1 MSGAMRLPLTVL
13 TLALLAGC
21 QGGPRPLPNDPL
33 VGGGPAAGTPA
44 AGEPRREGVARA
56 RDDVPPIPPANTT
69 TSPAALTVGAIAP
82 SEGRGAAGSGLGA
95 ASDGV
100 TLGGPRAK
108 GGSTAPSPPPAETT
122 SKAAPL
128 AAGDSYEGLQQRLKS
143 RGVTWQQLKMVEHD
157 RWDFCCAIPDPKQ
170 ASIRRHYEARARASA
185 VEAMREVL
193 AEIDSERR

>member
-13 TLALLAGC
+13 ALALLAGC
-21 QGGPRPLPNDPL
+21 QGGARPLPNDPL
-33 VGGGPAAGTPA
+33 VGGGPVAGPTAAGA
-44 AGEPRREGVARA
+44 PRREGVARA

-82 SEGRGAAGSGLGA
+82 SGGRGAAT
-95 ASDGV
+95 DGI

-108 GGSTAPSPPPAETT
+108 GGSAAPPPAAETT

-128 AAGDSYEGLQQRLKS
+128 AAGDSYEALQQRLKS

-157 RWDFCCAIPDPKQ
+157 RWDFYCAIPDPRQ
-170 ASIRRHYEARARASA
+170 PNVRRNYEARARASA